1 MLAPLIRT
9 TRQRR
14 GWSQYDLAFRTG
26 LSPGTIREI
35 ESGRVRRHK
44 RRTLEKLAAAL
55 GLSLAELEAAAER
68 DAAGIGG
75 RDA

>member
-44 RRTLEKLAAAL
+44 RRTLDKLAAAL
-55 GLSLAELEAAAER
+55 ELPLAALEAAAAR
-68 DAAGIGG
+68 DAGEAG
-75 RDA
+75 RDG